1 MPHFIRYNLDNVVC
15 LESKFL
21 AWFHAV
27 KKKIS
32 NICSVKIT
40 GNFQKFQHFISISD
54 LCAIFFVI
62 SI

>member
-1 MPHFIRYNLDNVVC
+1 MPHFIGYNLDNVVC

-40 GNFQKFQHFISISD
+40 GNFQKF
-54 LCAIFFVI
+54 
-62 SI
+62 